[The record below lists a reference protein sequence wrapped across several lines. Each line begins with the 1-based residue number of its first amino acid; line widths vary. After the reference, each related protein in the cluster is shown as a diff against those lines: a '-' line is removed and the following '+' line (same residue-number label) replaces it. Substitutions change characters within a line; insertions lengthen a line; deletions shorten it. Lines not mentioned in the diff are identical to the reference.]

1 MTQRQGCNVS
11 VVRSHQANVTVN
23 SQDQV
28 TTVTPAIVTIPNL
41 PRPGHVIIMPLTN
54 STSLTTPE
62 QSHELQSMRH
72 QATEQAESIGSK
84 LLLKAL
90 CKYTKQSPKTFIL
103 RGFDIATVNSQN
115 QLKNVIKKQLQ
126 DDLVKDFDVGYYTKA
141 LQLSA

>member
-1 MTQRQGCNVS
+1 MNFKAWG
-11 VVRSHQANVTVN
+11 
-23 SQDQV
+23 
-28 TTVTPAIVTIPNL
+28 
-41 PRPGHVIIMPLTN
+41 
-54 STSLTTPE
+54 
-62 QSHELQSMRH
+62 
-72 QATEQAESIGSK
+72 TEQAESIGSK

-115 QLKNVIKKQLQ
+115 QLKNVIRKQLQ